1 MVLDSS
7 SLNKI
12 SLLFEGFLAMIVM
25 SYVLDFIIII
35 RIVPMFV
42 LKDFVRDCFIA
53 QMCAK
58 MCLRA
63 GICAYLRDE
72 AILNKVLGYEHWRY
86 PKEHAH
92 QF

>member
-1 MVLDSS
+1 
-7 SLNKI
+7 
-12 SLLFEGFLAMIVM
+12 
-25 SYVLDFIIII
+25 
-35 RIVPMFV
+35 MFV

-53 QMCAK
+53 QICAK

-92 QF
+92 QFTIRSPRRARGLVNLSKVTEWNKAFPAGVN